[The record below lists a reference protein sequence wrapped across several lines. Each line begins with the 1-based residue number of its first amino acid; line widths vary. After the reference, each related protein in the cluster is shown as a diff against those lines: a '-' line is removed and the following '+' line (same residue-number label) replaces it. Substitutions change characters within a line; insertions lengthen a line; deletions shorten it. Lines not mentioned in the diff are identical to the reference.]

1 MTSIEATVDSID
13 DTCTVP
19 DPPPLPADDA
29 MTTEQGTQTEV
40 AFCLD
45 QSSVATQC
53 NLLNAPPLKKLSD
66 QSASLDESFITET
79 EPEENDLDTSIHLS
93 QEECTTE

>member
-1 MTSIEATVDSID
+1 MD
-13 DTCTVP
+13 DTYMAP

-40 AFCLD
+40 AFCLN
-45 QSSVATQC
+45 QCSVATQC

-66 QSASLDESFITET
+66 QSASLDESFITEA
-79 EPEENDLDTSIHLS
+79 EPEENDLDTSMHFS